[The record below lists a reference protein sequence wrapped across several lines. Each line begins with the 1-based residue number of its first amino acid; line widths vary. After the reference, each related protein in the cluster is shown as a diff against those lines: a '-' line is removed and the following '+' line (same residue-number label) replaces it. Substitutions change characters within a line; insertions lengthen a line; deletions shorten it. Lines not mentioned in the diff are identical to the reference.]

1 MFEGSFVALI
11 TPFKN
16 GKEVDYKALEN
27 FLKFQIENGTNG
39 IVPCGTT
46 GEAATLTEEERKKI
60 IEKTIE
66 VVNKKALV
74 FPGTGTNSTSTT
86 IKLTKM
92 AKDIGADGVLI
103 VCPYYNKPTQ
113 EGIYQHYKEV
123 AISVDIPIILYN
135 IPSRTG
141 VNITP
146 DTIKRLSEIKNI
158 VGIKEAAGSISQACE
173 IISKC
178 GEKFSVLSGE
188 DILTLPLIS
197 VGGKGAISATS
208 NVAPKE
214 MAEMIK
220 SALNGDYKRAK
231 EIHYTLL
238 PIFKTL
244 FIETNPIPVKTML
257 KFMGFCDGSLRLPL
271 VEPSPS
277 TVNAIKEVLTSLKKI

>member
-1 MFEGSFVALI
+1 MLEGSFVALI

-16 GKEVDYKALEN
+16 GKEVDYEAIEN
-27 FLKFQIENGTNG
+27 LLKFQIENGTNG

-46 GEAATLTEEERKKI
+46 GEAATLTEEERKRI

-66 VVNKKALV
+66 VVNRRALV
-74 FPGTGTNSTSTT
+74 FPGTGTNSTATT

-92 AKDIGADGVLI
+92 AKEIGADGVLI

-113 EGIYQHYKEV
+113 EGIYEHYKEV
-123 AISVDIPIILYN
+123 AMAVDIPIIVYN

-141 VNITP
+141 VNISP

-158 VGIKEAAGSISQACE
+158 VGIKEASGSISQACE
-173 IISKC
+173 IISRC
-178 GEKFSVLSGE
+178 GEQFSVLSGE
-188 DILTLPLIS
+188 DALTLPLIS

-238 PIFKTL
+238 PLFKAL
-244 FIETNPIPVKTML
+244 FLETNPIPVKTML

-277 TVNAIKEVLTSLKKI
+277 TVNVIKEVLTSLKKI